1 MLVWNAILSGTLLS
15 VLHRGDSVPENKNN
29 FPDLSLNLTKP
40 FSAFLLVV
48 SLFVSYPYFN
58 VDKMQSESARSGD
71 GQLAMKSATSFPEST
86 VRYSRIANA
95 FIDSNL
101 APQALELGRAA
112 VKFNPNAPSAWGLI
126 LVNNLATKE
135 ERIKAKDKLI
145 ELDPQ
150 NIEIRNFVIP

>member
-1 MLVWNAILSGTLLS
+1 M
-15 VLHRGDSVPENKNN
+15 
-29 FPDLSLNLTKP
+29 
-40 FSAFLLVV
+40 
-48 SLFVSYPYFN
+48 
-58 VDKMQSESARSGD
+58 
-71 GQLAMKSATSFPEST
+71 
-86 VRYSRIANA
+86 
-95 FIDSNL
+95 

-112 VKFNPNAPSAWGLI
+112 AKFNPNAPSAWGLI